1 MSDNAEEGIA
11 KAQAA
16 AAQADGAA
24 GMQRHHGRGIAY
36 LDERIV
42 VLLLAIAVIGLVV
55 FWATAKSALLVYA
68 SLALVILL
76 TVLWGYARVKAIER
90 SRSERARQAEAWR
103 AGKSE

>member
-16 AAQADGAA
+16 AAQAGGAA
-24 GMQRHHGRGIAY
+24 GLEKHHGSTIAY

-42 VLLLAIAVIGLVV
+42 VFLLAIAMIGLVV
-55 FWATAKSALLVYA
+55 FWATAKSALLVYG

-76 TVLWGYARVKAIER
+76 TVLWGYARIKAIER
-90 SRSERARQAEAWR
+90 GRSERARQAGAWQ
-103 AGKSE
+103 ADNAE